1 MAVFEL
7 PLSAAKLFIL
17 AGLSTC
23 PQGASPK
30 IDVNIVPKDNPYI
43 TNLSAA
49 DLTNGFDS
57 KTRTEKTLGEQA
69 SEAKWMT
76 GGLASRTLS
85 SQVSGTFNILENRKS
100 GQACMSFKTLTYTL
114 THEATIY
121 VAADYKNL
129 GCRYSQTM
137 AHERRHVQFDRLAL
151 NRGVPEL
158 KRVLSAYARNT
169 GPQGPYAK
177 EHVQQEMQRLF
188 DGAFQAA
195 LPVIENIKQD
205 MAQSHA
211 RIDNYDN
218 YKKESALCPGQF
230 PDFDATPTVQP

>member
-1 MAVFEL
+1 MAKFVV
-7 PLSAAKLFIL
+7 L

-23 PQGASPK
+23 PQGANPK

-43 TNLSAA
+43 TNFSAA
-49 DLTNGFDS
+49 DLTNGFGS
-57 KTRTEKTLGEQA
+57 KERTEKTLGEHA

-76 GGLASRTLS
+76 GGLASRTLNS
-85 SQVSGTFNILENRKS
+85 RVSGTFNILQDRKS

-151 NRGVPEL
+151 TKGVPAL
-158 KRVLSAYARNT
+158 KQALTVYARNT

-177 EHVQQEMQRLF
+177 EQVQQEMQRLF
-188 DGAFQAA
+188 DGAFQAT

-211 RIDNYDN
+211 RIDNYEN

-230 PDFDATPTVQP
+230 PDFDAAPTGQP